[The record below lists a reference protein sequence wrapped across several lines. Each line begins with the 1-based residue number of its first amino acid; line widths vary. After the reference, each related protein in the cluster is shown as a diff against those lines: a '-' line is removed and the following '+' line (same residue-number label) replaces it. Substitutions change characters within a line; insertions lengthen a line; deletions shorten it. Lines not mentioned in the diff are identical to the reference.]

1 MIEVFANGRKFAYW
15 TAASVA
21 RSIDHIAATFS
32 LTLVARSENS
42 DNVHLFPG
50 DSVEIA
56 VDGEKVL
63 SGFVD
68 KFSTSFSQGSHQVN
82 VSGNEKT
89 IDLSDCCIESPFEWE
104 NKKMD
109 EIIRSICA
117 RFGIRFDNRYGVDV
131 GKPFARFAVEPGS
144 KAIDTLSKLCKER
157 GVMPCSDGRGTVFLF
172 TPEKAPRGPM
182 LRQGENLV
190 SASVDLSLSD
200 RFSKYTVYGTGKAKS
215 KAVGVANDQDVQRSR
230 PFVLVDSNS
239 IDKDKVQA
247 RADWECRVRKAKSM
261 SINASVV
268 GWTHSGGLWEP
279 GTICSFIAPELF
291 VRFPLDLLVSGVEY
305 SWGSEGQVTNLT
317 LVQPDSFLPQPE
329 TSKVKK
335 SAKADPWASIKKAVQ
350 G

>member
-1 MIEVFANGRKFAYW
+1 MIEVFANGRKFSYW
-15 TAASVA
+15 TAARVS
-21 RSIDHIAATFS
+21 RPLDHISASFS
-32 LTLVARSENS
+32 LNLAAKSENS
-42 DNVHLFPG
+42 DNVRLFPG

-63 SGFVD
+63 SGFTD
-68 KFSTSFSQGSHQVN
+68 KFSTSFSQGSHQVG
-82 VSGNEKT
+82 VSGYEKT
-89 IDLSDCCIESPFEWE
+89 IDLVDCCIESPFEFE

-131 GKPFARFAVEPGS
+131 GKPFTRFAIEPGT
-144 KAIDTLSKLCKER
+144 KAVDAFSKLCKER
-157 GVMPCSDGRGTVFLF
+157 GVMPCSDGRGTIFLF
-172 TPEKAPRGPM
+172 TPEKALRGPM

-190 SASVDLSLSD
+190 SASMDLSLSD

-230 PFVLVDSNS
+230 PFILVDSNS
-239 IDKDKVQA
+239 VDKDKVQS

-261 SINASVV
+261 AFNASVV

-279 GTICSFIAPELF
+279 GTISSFLAPELF
-291 VRFPLDLLVSGVEY
+291 VRTPLDLLVSAVEY
-305 SWGSEGQVTNLT
+305 SWGSEGQMTNLT

-329 TSKVKK
+329 KAKRV
-335 SAKADPWASIKKAVQ
+335 AKADPWANIKKAVQ

>member
-1 MIEVFANGRKFAYW
+1 MIEVFANGRKFSYW
-15 TAASVA
+15 TAANVS
-21 RSIDHIAATFS
+21 RSIDHIAAKFS
-32 LTLVARSENS
+32 LTLVAESENG

-50 DSVEIA
+50 DSVEIS
-56 VDGEKVL
+56 VDGERVL
-63 SGFVD
+63 SGYVD
-68 KFSTSFSQGSHQVN
+68 KFSTSFSQGSHQVT

-117 RFGIRFDNRYGVDV
+117 RFEIRFENRYNVDV
-131 GKPFARFAVEPGS
+131 GKPFARFSVEPGT
-144 KAIDTLSKLCKER
+144 KAVETLSKLCKER

-215 KAVGVANDQDVQRSR
+215 KIIGVANDQNMQRSR

-239 IDKDKVQA
+239 VDKDKVQS
-247 RADWECRVRKAKSM
+247 RADWEYRVRKAKSM
-261 SINASVV
+261 AVNASVI

-279 GTICSFIAPELF
+279 GVICSFLAPELF
-291 VRFPLDLLVSGVEY
+291 VRTPLDLLISGVEY

-329 TSKVKK
+329 KTKRA
-335 SAKADPWASIKKAVQ
+335 AKADPWANIKKAVQ

>member
-1 MIEVFANGRKFAYW
+1 MIEVFANGRKFSYW
-15 TAASVA
+15 TAASVS
-21 RSIDHIAATFS
+21 RSIDHIASKFS
-32 LTLVARSENS
+32 LTLVAKSENG

-50 DSVEIA
+50 DSVEIS
-56 VDGEKVL
+56 VDGERVL
-63 SGFVD
+63 SGFTD
-68 KFSTSFSQGSHQVN
+68 KFSTSFSQGSCQVT

-89 IDLSDCCIESPFEWE
+89 IDLSDCCLESPFEWE

-117 RFGIRFDNRYGVDV
+117 RFGIRFENRYNVDV
-131 GKPFARFAVEPGS
+131 GKPFSRFSVEPGT
-144 KAIDTLSKLCKER
+144 KAVETLSKLCKER

-190 SASVDLSLSD
+190 SVSLDLSLSD

-239 IDKDKVQA
+239 VDKDKVQA
-247 RADWECRVRKAKSM
+247 RADWEYRVRKAKSM
-261 SINASVV
+261 AVNASII

-279 GTICSFIAPELF
+279 GVICSFLAPELF
-291 VRFPLDLLVSGVEY
+291 VRTPLDLLVSSVEY
-305 SWGSEGQVTNLT
+305 SWSFEGQVTNLT

-329 TSKVKK
+329 KSKKA
-335 SAKADPWASIKKAVQ
+335 AKADPWANIKKAVQ